1 VPTEQRRWADQEG
14 SPAFPGEEPAEGSQE
29 GAVNGP
35 VPGAAV
41 DLAFKNSDLV
51 TQDHEFDVLVGCASP
66 GRHDERQD
74 PAQPEVHE
82 RKGHR
87 SMMTGV
93 WANCQ
98 LKALIE
104 IVVPFS
110 STTTQSSGREDGY
123 RSTSAPLSVRMT

>member
-1 VPTEQRRWADQEG
+1 
-14 SPAFPGEEPAEGSQE
+14 
-29 GAVNGP
+29 
-35 VPGAAV
+35 
-41 DLAFKNSDLV
+41 
-51 TQDHEFDVLVGCASP
+51 
-66 GRHDERQD
+66 
-74 PAQPEVHE
+74 
-82 RKGHR
+82 
-87 SMMTGV
+87 MMTGV